1 MQNNL
6 TKRESQMSHKE
17 YKIENNTIT
26 LDQTLE
32 SEDYGLIVSKD
43 GELKGIWIPDSIKD
57 KDNFPQEIAQLCI
70 DHFGLD
76 PNSDEDYAGAT
87 VH

>member
-17 YKIENNTIT
+17 YKIENNTLT

-43 GELKGIWIPDSIKD
+43 GELIIKV
-57 KDNFPQEIAQLCI
+57 
-70 DHFGLD
+70 G
-76 PNSDEDYAGAT
+76 YT
-87 VH
+87 